1 MVYAGL
7 DLLIREMKESDP
19 NGLFL
24 SVQRSTGELVDNIF
38 SSCGEAINILNDLLN
53 YENIEA
59 G

>member
-7 DLLIREMKESDP
+7 DLLIREMKEGDQ
-19 NGLFL
+19 NGPLL
-24 SVQRSTGELVDNIF
+24 SIQRSAVDLADSIF
-38 SSCGEAINILNDLLN
+38 SSCGDAINILNDLLN